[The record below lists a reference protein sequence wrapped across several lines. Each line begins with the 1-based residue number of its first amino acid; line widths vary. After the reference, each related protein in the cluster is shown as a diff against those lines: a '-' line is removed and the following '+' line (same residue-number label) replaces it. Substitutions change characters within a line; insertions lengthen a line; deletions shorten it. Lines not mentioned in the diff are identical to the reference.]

1 MPYLLLF
8 KHFFLTIKFF
18 AEVNIRQIKPF
29 EAKVRQAF
37 VIAIDN
43 IVCNFHQRP
52 FYLSIA
58 GAKHLQYTI
67 VLFKV
72 K

>member
-1 MPYLLLF
+1 MPYLVLF
-8 KHFFLTIKFF
+8 NNFFLTIKFF

-37 VIAIDN
+37 VIAIGN
-43 IVCNFHQRP
+43 IVSNFHQRP

-58 GAKHLQYTI
+58 GATYLQYAI
-67 VLFKV
+67 VLSKV